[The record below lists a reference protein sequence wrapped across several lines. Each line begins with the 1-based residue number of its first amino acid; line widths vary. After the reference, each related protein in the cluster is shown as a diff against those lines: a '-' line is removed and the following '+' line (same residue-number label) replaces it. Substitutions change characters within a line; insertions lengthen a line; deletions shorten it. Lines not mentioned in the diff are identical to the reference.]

1 MTSTDYLHPRDQILE
16 TMDRIYRHRMTTTSG
31 GNVSIRDSGG
41 DVWITPARVD
51 KGALRRDD
59 IVQVRPDGTQSGLH
73 RASSELPFHQAIY
86 AARPDLA
93 AIVHAHP
100 AALVAFSMTRT
111 VPETRLFPQS
121 WSVCGEV
128 GLAAYALPGSA
139 QLGANIAK
147 EFAAGFNAVILENHG
162 VVVGGANLT
171 EAFQRF
177 EALEFAAQTA
187 IRSTT
192 LGTAHP
198 LSASRLEAVGRGREE
213 LPETDAP
220 APTSDEKELRRTL
233 CEFVRRGC
241 QQRLLISTEGS
252 FSVRLSDSSF
262 LITPAHRDRYRL
274 SPEELVRIDS
284 GRRVTG
290 QTPSRATV
298 CHEAIYRQHPTL
310 KAICFAHPVHATA
323 FSITGVQFASRTIPE
338 SYIVLRDVQRIPF
351 GQPYDDVGAVA
362 SAVSPRQ
369 PAAILENDGVLIV
382 GTSILDAF
390 DRLEVLE
397 ATAEALI
404 FSGRIGAAAPMSD
417 AVIDELRA
425 HFLPE

>member
-1 MTSTDYLHPRDQILE
+1 MTSAYAHPRDQILE
-16 TMDRIYRHRMTTTSG
+16 IMDRIYRHRMTTTSG
-31 GNVSIRDSGG
+31 GNVSIRDEAG

-59 IVQVRPDGTQSGLH
+59 IVQVRPDGTQTGLH
-73 RASSELPFHQAIY
+73 RASSELPFHLAIY
-86 AARPDLA
+86 RARPDVA
-93 AIVHAHP
+93 SVVHAHP

-111 VPETRLFPQS
+111 APETRLFPQS

-128 GLAAYALPGSA
+128 GIAPYALPGSA
-139 QLGANIAK
+139 TLGDNIAR
-147 EFAAGFNAVILENHG
+147 EFEQGFNAVILENHG
-162 VVVGGANLT
+162 VVVAGAGLT

-187 IRSTT
+187 IRATT
-192 LGTAHP
+192 LGPARP
-198 LSASRLEAVGRGREE
+198 LSHSQLEAVGRGRTA
-213 LPETDAP
+213 LPEATPP
-220 APTSDEKELRRTL
+220 APSSTEKELRRSL

-252 FSVRLSDSSF
+252 FSVRLSPESF
-262 LITPAHRDRYRL
+262 LITPAHHDRYRL
-274 SPEELVRIDS
+274 HPEDLVRIEA
-284 GRRVTG
+284 GCRQTG
-290 QTPSRATV
+290 KEPSRATP
-298 CHEAIYRQHPTL
+298 CHQAIYDRHPGVA
-310 KAICFAHPVHATA
+310 AIGFAHPVHATA
-323 FSITGVQFASRTIPE
+323 FSITGVEFASRTIPE

-351 GQPYDDVGAVA
+351 GQPYVDVARVA
-362 SAVSPRQ
+362 EAISPRQ

-404 FSGRIGAAAPMSD
+404 FSRRIGTATPMSN
-417 AVIDELRA
+417 AVIDELKA

>member
-1 MTSTDYLHPRDQILE
+1 MTNTDYLHPRDQILE

-31 GNVSIRDSGG
+31 GNVSIRDGSG

-59 IVQVRPDGTQSGLH
+59 IVQVRPEGTQSGLH

-86 AARPDLA
+86 AARPDLS

-128 GLAAYALPGSA
+128 GLATYALPGSA

-147 EFAAGFNAVILENHG
+147 EFAAGFNTVVLENHG

-192 LGTAHP
+192 LGSARP
-198 LSASRLEAVGRGREE
+198 LSAARLEAVGRGRKE
-213 LPETDAP
+213 LPETDPP
-220 APTSDEKELRRTL
+220 APTSEEKELRRTL

-252 FSVRLSDSSF
+252 FSVRLGESSF

-274 SPEELVRIDS
+274 SPEDLVRIDS
-284 GRRVTG
+284 GRRATG
-290 QTPSRATV
+290 QTPSRATA
-298 CHEAIYRQHPTL
+298 CHEAIYRKHPTV
-310 KAICFAHPVHATA
+310 KAICFAHPIHATA
-323 FSITGVQFASRTIPE
+323 FSVTGVPFASRTIPE

-351 GQPYDDVGAVA
+351 GQPYDDVDAVA

-369 PAAILENDGVLIV
+369 PSAILENDGVLIV

-417 AVIDELRA
+417 SVIDELRA

>member
-1 MTSTDYLHPRDQILE
+1 MTATDYTHPRDQILE

-31 GNVSIRDSGG
+31 GNVSIRDDAG

-51 KGALRRDD
+51 KGSLRRED
-59 IVQVRPDGTQSGLH
+59 IVRVHPDGSQSGLH
-73 RASSELPFHQAIY
+73 RASSELPFHLAIY
-86 AARPDLA
+86 AVRPDLK

-121 WSVCGEV
+121 WSVCGDI
-128 GLAAYALPGSA
+128 GLAPYALPGSA
-139 QLGANIAK
+139 QLGSNIAQ
-147 EFAAGFNAVILENHG
+147 EFSRGFNAVILENHG
-162 VVVGGANLT
+162 VVVGGMNLT

-177 EALEFAAQTA
+177 ESLEFAAQTA
-187 IRSTT
+187 IRATT
-192 LGTAHP
+192 LGTARP
-198 LSASRLEAVGRGREE
+198 LSTGQLESIGRGRHE
-213 LPETDAP
+213 LPAGEAAT
-220 APTSDEKELRRTL
+220 PTSDEKELRRSL
-233 CEFVRRGC
+233 CDFVRRGC

-252 FSVRLSDSSF
+252 FSVRLSETSF

-274 SPEELVRIDS
+274 SPDDLVRIDS
-284 GRRVTG
+284 GHRRSG
-290 QTPSRATV
+290 QKASRAAP
-298 CHEAIYRQHPTL
+298 CHMAIYDRHPAVQ
-310 KAICFAHPVHATA
+310 AICLAHPVHATA
-323 FSITGVQFASRTIPE
+323 FSITGVEFASRTIPE

-351 GQPYDDVGAVA
+351 GQPYDDVSAVA
-362 SAVSPRQ
+362 SAVSIRQ
-369 PAAILENDGVLIV
+369 PAAILENDGVLIL
-382 GTSILDAF
+382 GTNILDAF

-404 FSGRIGAAAPMSD
+404 FSRRIGAATPMSN

>member
-1 MTSTDYLHPRDQILE
+1 MTTAYPHPRDEILE
-16 TMDRIYRHRMTTTSG
+16 TMARIYRHRMTTTSG
-31 GNVSIRDSGG
+31 GNVSVRDESG

-51 KGALRRDD
+51 KGTLRRED
-59 IVQVRPDGTQSGLH
+59 VVRVDPAGMQEGFH

-86 AARPDLA
+86 AARLDLTA
-93 AIVHAHP
+93 VVHAHP

-139 QLGANIAK
+139 QLGANIAA
-147 EFAAGFNAVILENHG
+147 EFGKGFNAVVLENHG
-162 VVVGGANLT
+162 VVVGGGNLT

-187 IRSTT
+187 IRATT
-192 LGTAHP
+192 LG
-198 LSASRLEAVGRGREE
+198 SAIALTKSKLDAVQRGRQE
-213 LPETDAP
+213 LPTFDAP
-220 APTSDEKELRRTL
+220 APTSGEKELRRTL
-233 CEFVRRGC
+233 CDFVRRGC

-252 FSVRLSDSSF
+252 FSVRVRPTSF

-274 SPEELVRIDS
+274 GPDDLVLVS
-284 GRRVTG
+284 KGRRENG
-290 QTPSRATV
+290 KQPSRAAA
-298 CHEAIYRQHPTL
+298 CHQAIFDRHPEAQ
-310 KAICFAHPVHATA
+310 AVCFAHPIHATA
-323 FSITGVQFASRTIPE
+323 FSITGSEFASRTIPE
-338 SYIVLRDVQRIPF
+338 SYIVLRDVSRIPF
-351 GQPYDDVGAVA
+351 GHPYDDVAAVA
-362 SAVSPRQ
+362 KAVSLRA

-382 GTSILDAF
+382 GSSILDAF

-404 FSGRIGAAAPMSD
+404 FSRRLGAATPMSD
-417 AVIDELRA
+417 AVIDELKA
-425 HFLPE
+425 HFLPD

>member
-1 MTSTDYLHPRDQILE
+1 MNHGHFEHPRDQILE
-16 TMDRIYRHRMTTTSG
+16 IMERIYRHRMTTTSG
-31 GNVSIRDSGG
+31 GNVSIRESNG

-51 KGALRRDD
+51 KGALRRED
-59 IVQVRPDGTQSGLH
+59 IARVRPDGSQSGPH

-86 AARPDLA
+86 AARPDLGA
-93 AIVHAHP
+93 VVHAHP

-121 WSVCGEV
+121 WSVCGDV

-139 QLGANIAK
+139 ALGDNIAR
-147 EFAAGFNAVILENHG
+147 EFAKGFNAVVLENHG
-162 VVVGGANLT
+162 VVVGGSNLT

-187 IRSTT
+187 IRATT
-192 LGTAHP
+192 LGAARP
-198 LSASRLEAVGRGREE
+198 LSKTQLESVNRGRVD
-213 LPETDAP
+213 LPSAESP
-220 APTSDEKELRRTL
+220 VPTSDEQELRRTL

-252 FSVRLSDSSF
+252 FSVRLSPDSF

-274 SPEELVRIDS
+274 SPGDLVRIDG
-284 GRRVTG
+284 GRRSAI
-290 QTPSRATV
+290 QTPSRATP
-298 CHEAIYRQHPTL
+298 CHHAIYQRHSSIQ
-310 KAICFAHPVHATA
+310 AICFAHPVHATA
-323 FSITGVQFASRTIPE
+323 FSITGTAFASRTIPE

-351 GQPYDDVGAVA
+351 GQPYNDVNAVA

-369 PAAILENDGVLIV
+369 PTAILENDGVLIL

-404 FSGRIGAAAPMSD
+404 FSKRIGEAQPMSG